1 MKPIQDIL
9 NRIKREI
16 VSGDTD
22 ALEIMLQNVP
32 DVTLRA
38 YLDADEGYEMADR
51 NGNPV
56 REGDDV
62 WVIDED
68 QHGVVV
74 EISSDSDDE
83 YYARVE
89 LDDRIRCVYDDNME
103 LA

>member
-1 MKPIQDIL
+1 MKPVQDVL

-16 VSGDTD
+16 ASGDTVS
-22 ALEIMLQNVP
+22 LEILLQNVP
-32 DVTLRA
+32 EVTLRA
-38 YLDADEGYEMADR
+38 YLAEDEEYSMADR